1 MITYQNPRRYMLIFL
16 LCFAGIAALE
26 ITAFV
31 IKERII
37 GRYEEVA
44 RFERL
49 GDAQR
54 TQSLR
59 TALLI
64 TEYVENEDPSVR
76 LAKRKAIEDAVA
88 EMRRLHGLMTE
99 GDPENGYPVPDSET
113 VDQIIFGAP
122 IELDKNLRL
131 FLSGV
136 EEMVDRP
143 WSDDLARLPY
153 MTDIRS
159 AASGSLATG
168 LNRLNEVMR
177 EAGEEQVNDLK
188 VALVA
193 TSAVMVLIIG
203 GLMVFVVVPM
213 IGRMGQQTEDLIE
226 LARTDPLT
234 GCHNR
239 RSFLREA
246 DAEFARFKRYRN
258 PFAVIMIDLDHFK
271 KVNDTFGHAAGD
283 EVIRTLARVC
293 LEQTRLSDVLGRVGG
308 EEFAILVPEI
318 NIDSV
323 MLVAEKLRSALEQ
336 ASVEYNGQQIDF
348 TASLGVTV
356 ANEDDEDFLT
366 VLTRADEALYA
377 AKDHGRNRV
386 ERKLA

>member
-1 MITYQNPRRYMLIFL
+1 MLIFL

-113 VDQIIFGAP
+113 VDQIIFGVP

-356 ANEDDEDFLT
+356 ADEDDEDFLT

-377 AKDHGRNRV
+377 AKDHGRDRV